1 MFVDG
6 SHEWGQDESGDCGR
20 VATEEGS
27 ILISIRHGA
36 STMAT
41 SIFFKQLR
49 RAGVPPTQ
57 RVHFY
62 LAAIRAVLEYVA
74 PVWHHLLTKTQLDQ
88 LEAIQKRAIRILYQ
102 CNGITYANML
112 YFAQLS
118 NLYANMLYF
127 AQLSN
132 LSRRREELCRRFFNS
147 ITQPD
152 SCLHTPPT
160 STRSCNSYPTQSCC
174 KVSSNNYPN

>member
-27 ILISIRHGA
+27 ISISIRHGA

-118 NLYANMLYF
+118 NL
-127 AQLSN
+127 S
-132 LSRRREELCRRFFNS
+132 SRREELCRRFFNS

-160 STRSCNSYPTQSCC
+160 STRSYNSYPTQSCC

>member
-1 MFVDG
+1 MERAPWRLLF
-6 SHEWGQDESGDCGR
+6 
-20 VATEEGS
+20 
-27 ILISIRHGA
+27 
-36 STMAT
+36 
-41 SIFFKQLR
+41 FFKQLR

-118 NLYANMLYF
+118 NL
-127 AQLSN
+127 S
-132 LSRRREELCRRFFNS
+132 SRREELCRRFFNS

-152 SCLHTPPT
+152 SCLHTLLTPQRDPT
-160 STRSCNSYPTQSCC
+160 IVTRLRVAAKYPRITTRTKKYQSFLSYALSKFPAT
-174 KVSSNNYPN
+174 

>member
-1 MFVDG
+1 MGTGWERWLWKSSDR
-6 SHEWGQDESGDCGR
+6 GR
-20 VATEEGS
+20 QYININPARSEH
-27 ILISIRHGA
+27 HGN
-36 STMAT
+36 
-41 SIFFKQLR
+41 FYFLKQLR

-62 LAAIRAVLEYVA
+62 LAAIRAVLEYAA

-88 LEAIQKRAIRILYQ
+88 LEAIQKRAIRILDQ

-118 NLYANMLYF
+118 NL
-127 AQLSN
+127 S
-132 LSRRREELCRRFFNS
+132 SRREELCRRFFNS

-160 STRSCNSYPTQSCC
+160 STRSYNSNPTQSCC

>member
-1 MFVDG
+1 MGTGRERWLWKSSDRG
-6 SHEWGQDESGDCGR
+6 RQYININPAWSEHHGDFY
-20 VATEEGS
+20 
-27 ILISIRHGA
+27 
-36 STMAT
+36 
-41 SIFFKQLR
+41 FFKQLR

-62 LAAIRAVLEYVA
+62 LAAIRAVLEYAA

-118 NLYANMLYF
+118 NL
-127 AQLSN
+127 
-132 LSRRREELCRRFFNS
+132 SRRREELCRRFFNS

-160 STRSCNSYPTQSCC
+160 STRSYNSYPTQSCC